1 MKMFNSTFIVII
13 TSLFLTCSKANV
25 IVSKYQRLKSNC
37 NTADDFAPC
46 ACRARLTGT
55 VVHQDNRRIAVEF
68 LESVCN
74 IEENH
79 RREKEGEIFEDY
91 TCYQV
96 RQKTHIHHD
105 VYGKPVDVVVN
116 RRVGCEL
123 RCVAKECGIEDKDLV
138 DKITIGNI

>member
-1 MKMFNSTFIVII
+1 MTMLTSTLMII
-13 TSLFLTCSKANV
+13 TSSVFLACSEANV
-25 IVSKYQRLKSNC
+25 VSSNPQRLKSNC

-68 LESVCN
+68 LESACA

-79 RREKEGEIFEDY
+79 RREKEGEIYAGY

-96 RQKTHIHHD
+96 RQPTHVHHD
-105 VYGKPVDVVVN
+105 VYGKPIDVVVN

-123 RCVAKECGIEDKDLV
+123 RCVAKECGMEDKDLL
-138 DKITIGNI
+138 DKITIVNI